1 VAATRRPSVRLS
13 SAVGAVLLAAALTGC
28 SATNPITTQD
38 SYAASDGV
46 QVEIGDVQGENLLL
60 VAAEADAPGALQG
73 ALTNFGDDT
82 VTVSISTDG
91 DAEQIRVR
99 AGETVLIGGTE
110 GEDVVLSTPDAP
122 GALTTLTLS
131 SGPGGTQ
138 EVRVP
143 VLDGTLPEYADLV
156 PDAA

>member
-1 VAATRRPSVRLS
+1 VAATRRPSVRLT
-13 SAVGAVLLAAALTGC
+13 SAVGTLLLGGALAGC
-28 SATNPITTQD
+28 SATNQITTQD

-73 ALTNFGDDT
+73 ALTNRGDDT
-82 VTVSISTDG
+82 VTVSVSTDG

-99 AGETVLIGGTE
+99 AGETVLLGGTE

-156 PDAA
+156 PDQA